1 MCVQKGWGR
10 VQVRRLY
17 PSPPQSD
24 RSQTH
29 QSETRSFDYC
39 RRGAFAALWYGRYCQ
54 MIALQEDLAA
64 PEAHEQE
71 LCSSQ
76 GIEAALHVASGGR
89 QRRGQILRSFVP
101 ARFCDGVHSCTSA
114 SQSALAPFSST
125 RMCVPRLVCSPW
137 FPFLYFVD
145 MQWGLHRLC
154 LGFS

>member
-39 RRGAFAALWYGRYCQ
+39 RRGAFAVLWYGRYCQ

-89 QRRGQILRSFVP
+89 HCTLLQGGGSGEGKFFAPSFPHVFAMVSIL
-101 ARFCDGVHSCTSA
+101 
-114 SQSALAPFSST
+114 ALLLPNQPSRPSPPLA
-125 RMCVPRLVCSPW
+125 CVS
-137 FPFLYFVD
+137 
-145 MQWGLHRLC
+145 HA
-154 LGFS
+154 